1 LLRTLS
7 FITSHP
13 LTRRRPILA
22 VARFL
27 RWQIESRVHA
37 EIEYNW
43 IGGSKLLVR
52 NGMTG
57 ATGNLYCGLHE
68 FADMGF
74 LLHLLRPNDLFVDV
88 GANIGSYTIL
98 ASAVCGANTIAIE
111 PDPTTMAALQRNVT
125 ANAVESLVATIEAAI
140 GSIDG
145 IAQFT
150 VGLDT
155 VNHVANGNETNTREV
170 RVRRLDDVL
179 GDHSPSLIKL
189 DVEGFEAEV
198 IAGAL
203 DTLRKPSLLAVQTES
218 RADEVIKALTAAGFR
233 ERHYD
238 PFVRQFADINRYRS
252 SNALFIR
259 NEDECVERMIT
270 APALEILGNRF

>member
-1 LLRTLS
+1 MSALS
-7 FITSHP
+7 
-13 LTRRRPILA
+13 
-22 VARFL
+22 RFL
-27 RWQIESRVHA
+27 RWQIESRVRA
-37 EIEYNW
+37 EVEHNW

-57 ATGNLYCGLHE
+57 ATGNIYCGLHE

-98 ASAVCGANTIAIE
+98 ASAVCGAKTISVE
-111 PDPTTMAALQRNVT
+111 PDPNTMAVLKRNVA
-125 ANAVESLVATIEAAI
+125 ANAIQSLVTPLEAAI
-140 GSIDG
+140 GSTDG

-155 VNHVANGNETNTREV
+155 VNHVANGNERNTREV
-170 RVRRLDDVL
+170 RVRRLDEVL
-179 GDHSPSLIKL
+179 AAHSPILLKL

-198 IAGAL
+198 MAGAF
-203 DTLRKPSLLAVQTES
+203 DTLRKPSLLAVETES
-218 RADEVIKALTAAGFR
+218 RADEVIKTLTAAGFH
-233 ERHYD
+233 ERYYD
-238 PFVRQFADINRYRS
+238 PFSRQFTDTNRYRS

-259 NEDECVERMIT
+259 NENECSERITT
-270 APALEILGNRF
+270 APTLAILGNRL